1 MPAEQV
7 NYRLALEVG
16 DGQAVSEPGPLD
28 QVLEA
33 FNRQITTGAF
43 RPGSGRRLL
52 VLSNEA
58 WSVRRGLRAGGQ
70 ELPGAN

>member
-1 MPAEQV
+1 MPTEQV
-7 NYRLALEVG
+7 NHRLVLEVG
-16 DGQAVSEPGPLD
+16 DSQAVSQPGPLD

-33 FNRQITTGAF
+33 FSRQVTTGAF

-58 WSVRRGLRAGGQ
+58 WSLRRSVESPRSFGS
-70 ELPGAN
+70 